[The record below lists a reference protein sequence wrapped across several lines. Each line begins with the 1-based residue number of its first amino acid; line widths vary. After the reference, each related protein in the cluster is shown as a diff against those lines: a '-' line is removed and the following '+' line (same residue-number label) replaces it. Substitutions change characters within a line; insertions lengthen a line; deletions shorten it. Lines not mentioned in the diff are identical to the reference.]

1 MPVYGRM
8 TAGGWSGYELRQ
20 RARSVQIV
28 LCVFCVLSN
37 IPFNAI
43 VPRSLSEIDLN
54 GGRRRLPSKR
64 SSYAGEEHKGVRLL
78 LPTLWGT

>member
-1 MPVYGRM
+1 MSCARGR
-8 TAGGWSGYELRQ
+8 
-20 RARSVQIV
+20 V
-28 LCVFCVLSN
+28 LSRLFYVCFVCLSN

-64 SSYAGEEHKGVRLL
+64 SSYAREEYKGVRLL